1 MYKKSLYKTLN
12 SICTRTF
19 FFVINEIQSKYF
31 LLVHSYINN
40 VPQLFEQNICYY
52 VRSSTIY
59 LLL

>member
-12 SICTRTF
+12 SIRTRTL
-19 FFVINEIQSKYF
+19 FFVINGIQSKYV

-52 VRSSTIY
+52 VR
-59 LLL
+59 